1 MALADKYQSVVN
13 AANQGGVTQMNV
25 QEQGGVLYITG
36 VAPSEAVKQAVWD
49 ARTALDPDMRES
61 DLVLTLA
68 VSEEAFYEVKKGDNL
83 THIARDHGVTLQALH
98 DANRDVVKNPDRI
111 FPGQKLVIPRAS

>member
-1 MALADKYQSVVN
+1 MALADKYQSVVD
-13 AANQGGVTQMNV
+13 AANQNGVTDLNV

-36 VAPSEAVKQAVWD
+36 VAPSEEAKKAVWD
-49 ARTALDPDMRES
+49 ARTAMDPDMRES
-61 DLVLTLA
+61 DVVLTLS
-68 VSEEAFYEVKKGDNL
+68 VSDQGFYEVKKGDNL
-83 THIARDHGVTLQALH
+83 THIARDHGVSLQALE